1 MGRDSSAM
9 RVAVVSI
16 LVVDRLRQVLT
27 LIFRQDNGRNGGEMQ
42 S

>member
-1 MGRDSSAM
+1 M

-16 LVVDRLRQVLT
+16 PVLDLLRQVLT
-27 LIFRQDNGRNGGEMQ
+27 LIFGQDNGRNGGEMQ